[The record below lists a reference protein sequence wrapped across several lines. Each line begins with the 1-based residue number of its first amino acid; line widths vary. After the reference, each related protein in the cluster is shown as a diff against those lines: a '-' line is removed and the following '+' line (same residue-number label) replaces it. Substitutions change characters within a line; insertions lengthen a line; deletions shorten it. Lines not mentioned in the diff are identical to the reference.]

1 MSAGRAPAVSRPDP
15 APASRDGGAG
25 GAAVS
30 GGFVGTGALVRL
42 ALRRD
47 RIMLP
52 AWIAGIVLLAAGSAA
67 AAADL
72 YSTVES
78 RIASATAANNTTALV
93 ALYGR
98 VYDPAS
104 EGGISMVK
112 TGGIGAVMI
121 ALLSII
127 VVVRHTRAEEESGRL
142 ELVGA
147 TVVGRFA
154 PLTSALIVATGTNA
168 VLALL
173 TAVSVAGAGM
183 PTAGSFAF
191 GLAWGGVG
199 IAFAAIAAVT
209 AQVSSTARGA
219 TSLAAIV
226 LGVVYVVRA
235 VGDTAGQDGPTWMSW
250 LSPIGWGQQFRPYSG
265 DRWWVLLLM
274 LGFAA
279 VVVMGSYALVERR
292 DIGAGLIADRL
303 GPAGSTRLNST
314 FALAWRLQRGSLF
327 GWAVAFAGLGL
338 VLGNIAGNVGGFV
351 DSPSARE
358 MVAKLG
364 GTDALTDAFISAE
377 MGIMGLVASIY
388 GIQAAVRLRSEETG
402 QRAEPLLAAAVS
414 RTGWAWS
421 HLAIAFGGPVLL
433 VAATGVGAGLSHGA
447 SSGDMSRFGPVFV
460 SAVLQVPAA
469 WVLIGIAVL
478 AFGAAPRLIA
488 AGWVA
493 LVAFL
498 LLGQLGPLLEL
509 DQWAMDLSPYT
520 HIPRFPAGDIDPLPL
535 VWLVLIA
542 AALVAAG
549 LAAFRRRDITT

>member
-1 MSAGRAPAVSRPDP
+1 MSTVVSRPDP
-15 APASRDGGAG
+15 GTASAARE
-25 GAAVS
+25 GAAVT

-47 RIMLP
+47 RVLLP
-52 AWIAGIVLLAAGSAA
+52 GWIAGIVLLAVGSAA

-78 RIASATAANNTTALV
+78 RVASATAANNTTALV

-98 VYDPAS
+98 VYDPSS

-112 TGGIGAVMI
+112 TGGLGAVMI

-147 TVVGRFA
+147 TVVGRYA
-154 PLTSALIVATGTNA
+154 PLTSALIVAIGTNA

-173 TAVSVAGAGM
+173 TAVGVAGAGM
-183 PTAGSFAF
+183 PMAGSFAF

-199 IAFAAIAAVT
+199 IAFAGIAATT

-226 LGVVYVVRA
+226 LGFVYVLRA
-235 VGDTAGQDGPTWMSW
+235 VGDTAGPDGPTWMSW

-265 DRWWVLLLM
+265 DRWWVLLVL

-279 VVVMGSYALVERR
+279 VVVMGAFALVERR
-292 DIGAGLIADRL
+292 DIGAGLVADRL
-303 GPAGSTRLNST
+303 GPAGSTRLGST
-314 FALAWRLQRGSLF
+314 LALAWRLHRGSLF
-327 GWAVAFAGLGL
+327 GWTAAFAGLGL

-377 MGIMGLVASIY
+377 MGVMGLVASIY
-388 GIQAAVRLRSEETG
+388 GIQAALRLRTEETG

-414 RTGWAWS
+414 RTRWAWS

-433 VAATGVGAGLSHGA
+433 VAATGAGAGLSHGA
-447 SSGDMSRFGPVFV
+447 SSGDMSRFGPVFA
-460 SAVLQVPAA
+460 SALLQVPAV
-469 WVLIGIAVL
+469 WVLTGIVVL
-478 AFGAAPRLIA
+478 AFGAAPRLVA
-488 AGWVA
+488 TGWVA
-493 LVAFL
+493 LVVFL

-520 HIPRFPAGDIDPLPL
+520 HIPRFPAGDVDPVPL

-549 LAAFRRRDITT
+549 LTAFRRRDITT

>member
-1 MSAGRAPAVSRPDP
+1 MSAVVSRPDP
-15 APASRDGGAG
+15 GAASAARDGGSR
-25 GAAVS
+25 GAAVT
-30 GGFVGTGALVRL
+30 GGFVATGALVRL

-52 AWIAGIVLLAAGSAA
+52 AWIAGVVVLAAGSAA

-78 RIASATAANNTTALV
+78 RVASATAANNTTALV

-98 VYDPAS
+98 VYDPTS
-104 EGGISMVK
+104 PGGISMVK
-112 TGGIGAVMI
+112 TGGLGAVLI
-121 ALLSII
+121 ALLSIV
-127 VVVRHTRAEEESGRL
+127 VVVRHTRAEEETGRL

-147 TVVGRFA
+147 TVVGRYA
-154 PLTSALIVATGTNA
+154 PLSAALIVAVGTNV

-173 TAVSVAGAGM
+173 TAVSVAGVGM

-199 IAFAAIAAVT
+199 IAFAGIAAIT

-219 TSLAAIV
+219 TSLASIV
-226 LGVVYVVRA
+226 LGVVYVLRA
-235 VGDTAGQDGPTWMSW
+235 VGDTAGPDGPTWMSW

-265 DRWWVLLLM
+265 DRWWVLLVL

-279 VVVMGSYALVERR
+279 VVVQGAYALVERR
-292 DIGAGLIADRL
+292 DLGAGLVADRL
-303 GPAGSTRLNST
+303 GPAGSTRLGSPL
-314 FALAWRLQRGSLF
+314 ALAWRLHRGSLL
-327 GWAVAFAGLGL
+327 GWTAAFAGVGL
-338 VLGNIAGNVGGFV
+338 VLGNIADNVSGFV
-351 DSPSARE
+351 DSSSARE

-377 MGIMGLVASIY
+377 MGIMGLVASVY
-388 GIQAAVRLRSEETG
+388 CIQAALRPRTEETG
-402 QRAEPLLAAAVS
+402 RRAEPLLAGAVS
-414 RTGWAWS
+414 RTGWAGS
-421 HLAIAFGGPVLL
+421 HLVIAFGGPVLL
-433 VAATGVGAGLSHGA
+433 ITAMGVGAGLSHGS
-447 SSGDMSRFGPVFV
+447 SSGDMGRFGPVLV
-460 SAVLQVPAA
+460 SALLQVPAV
-469 WVLIGIAVL
+469 WVLGGIVVL
-478 AFGAAPRLIA
+478 AFGAAPRLAA

-493 LVAFL
+493 LVLFL

-520 HIPRFPAGDIDPLPL
+520 HVPKFPAGDIDPVPL
-535 VWLVLIA
+535 VWLVLVA

>member
-1 MSAGRAPAVSRPDP
+1 M
-15 APASRDGGAG
+15 
-25 GAAVS
+25 
-30 GGFVGTGALVRL
+30 GTGALVRL

-52 AWIAGIVLLAAGSAA
+52 GWIAGIVLLAVGSAA
-67 AAADL
+67 AAVDL

-154 PLTSALIVATGTNA
+154 PLTSALIIAVGTNL

-235 VGDTAGQDGPTWMSW
+235 VGDTAGPDGPTWMSW

-279 VVVMGSYALVERR
+279 VVVMASYALVERR

-303 GPAGSTRLNST
+303 GPAGSTRLTST

-327 GWAVAFAGLGL
+327 GWAAAFAGLGL

-388 GIQAAVRLRSEETG
+388 GIQAALRLRSEETG

-414 RTGWAWS
+414 RTRWAWS

-433 VAATGVGAGLSHGA
+433 VAATGAGAGLSHGA

-460 SAVLQVPAA
+460 SAVLQVPGA
-469 WVLIGIAVL
+469 WVLTGIVVL
-478 AFGAAPRLIA
+478 AFGAAPRLVA

-520 HIPRFPAGDIDPLPL
+520 HIPRFPAGDVDPVPL

-549 LAAFRRRDITT
+549 LAAYRRRDITT

>member
-1 MSAGRAPAVSRPDP
+1 MSAVVSRPDP
-15 APASRDGGAG
+15 GAAPAARDGGG
-25 GAAVS
+25 RGAAVT
-30 GGFVGTGALVRL
+30 GGFAGTGALVRL

-52 AWIAGIVLLAAGSAA
+52 AWIAGVVVLAAGSAA

-78 RIASATAANNTTALV
+78 RVASATAANNTTALV

-98 VYDPAS
+98 VYDPTSA
-104 EGGISMVK
+104 GGISMVK
-112 TGGIGAVMI
+112 TGGLGAVLI
-121 ALLSII
+121 ALLSIV
-127 VVVRHTRAEEESGRL
+127 VVVRHTRAEEETGRL

-147 TVVGRFA
+147 TVVGRYA
-154 PLTSALIVATGTNA
+154 PLSAALVVAVGTNV

-173 TAVSVAGAGM
+173 TAVSVAGVGM

-199 IAFAAIAAVT
+199 IAFAGIAAIT

-219 TSLAAIV
+219 TSLASIV
-226 LGVVYVVRA
+226 LGVVYVLRA
-235 VGDTAGQDGPTWMSW
+235 VGDTAGPDGPTWMSW

-265 DRWWVLLLM
+265 DRWWVLLVL

-279 VVVMGSYALVERR
+279 VVVQGAYALVERR
-292 DIGAGLIADRL
+292 DLGAGLVADRL
-303 GPAGSTRLNST
+303 GPAGSTRLGSPL
-314 FALAWRLQRGSLF
+314 ALAWRLHRGSLL
-327 GWAVAFAGLGL
+327 GWTAAFAGVGL
-338 VLGNIAGNVGGFV
+338 VLGNIADNVSGFV

-377 MGIMGLVASIY
+377 MGIMGLVASVY
-388 GIQAAVRLRSEETG
+388 GIQAALRLRTEETG
-402 QRAEPLLAAAVS
+402 QRAEPLLAGAVS
-414 RTGWAWS
+414 RTGWAGS
-421 HLAIAFGGPVLL
+421 HLVIAFGGPVLL
-433 VAATGVGAGLSHGA
+433 ITAMGVGAGLSHGS
-447 SSGDMSRFGPVFV
+447 SSGDMGRFGPVLV
-460 SAVLQVPAA
+460 SALLQVPAV
-469 WVLIGIAVL
+469 WVVGGIVVL
-478 AFGAAPRLIA
+478 AFGAAPRLAA

-493 LVAFL
+493 LLLFL

-509 DQWAMDLSPYT
+509 DQWAMNLSPYT
-520 HIPRFPAGDIDPLPL
+520 HVPKFPAGDVDPVPL
-535 VWLVLIA
+535 VWLVLVA

-549 LAAFRRRDITT
+549 LAAFRRRDVTT